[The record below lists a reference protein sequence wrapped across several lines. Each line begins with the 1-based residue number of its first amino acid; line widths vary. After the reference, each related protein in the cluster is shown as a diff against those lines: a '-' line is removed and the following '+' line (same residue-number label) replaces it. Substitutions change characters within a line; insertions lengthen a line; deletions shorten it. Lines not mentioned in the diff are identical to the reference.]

1 MELPSNLPEPSLEVE
16 LRAPLAVK
24 GGLISTLRLREP
36 TAQEMWTAEGHL
48 KVPGPEGETLCLRQ
62 LVASLVGCKAED
74 LEDVPISDLNRCSDY
89 LMGFATAG
97 LPNEGEGFK
106 LPEEET
112 WELELPAP
120 IHFSGRDY
128 ASLSLCEPTTG
139 AVRKAQG
146 QFRVSTGAQA
156 ARGYQMHLVCNT
168 AGVPFALVGKLPVSV
183 LNAAASYVQG
193 FIVAGRRTGS
203 G

>member
-1 MELPSNLPEPSLEVE
+1 M
-16 LRAPLAVK
+16 
-24 GGLISTLRLREP
+24 
-36 TAQEMWTAEGHL
+36 
-48 KVPGPEGETLCLRQ
+48 
-62 LVASLVGCKAED
+62 
-74 LEDVPISDLNRCSDY
+74 
-89 LMGFATAG
+89 
-97 LPNEGEGFK
+97 
-106 LPEEET
+106 
-112 WELELPAP
+112 
-120 IHFSGRDY
+120 
-128 ASLSLCEPTTG
+128 
-139 AVRKAQG
+139 RKAQG